1 MVARLVPATLGALA
15 ITFGLLFL
23 MQLLIASGR
32 QAFSDP
38 VQGRLVDFVRVERDE
53 TVERKQPKPKKPPA
67 PEEPPP
73 DAPKPK
79 FDNVNPNVEAVGI
92 SPVSVGGDVKLSGGF
107 GFSAVDGDYLPIV
120 KVAPIYPRR
129 AQDRGIEGYVVVE
142 FTVNKA
148 GAVVNPVVIEAEPPN
163 YFERAALQAVS
174 KFKYKPRVVNGV
186 AIDTPGVQNIIRFE
200 LED

>member
-1 MVARLVPATLGALA
+1 MGARLVPATLGALG
-15 ITFGLLFL
+15 ITFGLLFV

-38 VQGRLVDFVRVERDE
+38 VAGRIVDFVRVERDE
-53 TVERKQPKPKKPPA
+53 TVERKKPKPRKPPA

-73 DAPKPK
+73 DAPEPQ
-79 FDNVNPNVEAVGI
+79 FDNVDPGSTALAI
-92 SPVSVGGDVKLSGGF
+92 APVSVSADVSLNSGF

-142 FTVNKA
+142 FTVNKT
-148 GAVVNPVVIEAEPPN
+148 GAVINPVVVEADPPN
-163 YFERAALQAVS
+163 YFERAALAAVV

-186 AIDTPGVQNIIRFE
+186 PIDTPGVQNIIRFE